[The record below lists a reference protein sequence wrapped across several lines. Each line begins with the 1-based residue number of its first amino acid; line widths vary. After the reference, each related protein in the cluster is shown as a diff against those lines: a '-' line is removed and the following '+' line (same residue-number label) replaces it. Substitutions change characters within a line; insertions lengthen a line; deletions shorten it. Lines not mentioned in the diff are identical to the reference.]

1 MSLDIIV
8 NTKDLVKILALSASI
23 VEKRNV
29 LAILS
34 NVKLEA
40 KDNIL
45 TITATDMELSVQ
57 QILSVQVREEGAIT
71 VPAQTFSEIIRKISD
86 PEISLTFVE
95 DKEQLYI
102 SSQNCQFSL
111 FTLPVNEFPI
121 MEDIGLFKEISLDA
135 KSFLEILDHTKF
147 AMSNEETRYN
157 LNGIYLHIHAANDKA
172 LCAAATDV
180 HRLSISQIDLEKSPG
195 AFGIILPRKTVQ
207 ELLKILKDSN
217 FSDKD
222 LKIQI
227 GQSKVKFLCHHTT
240 LISKLIDGSFPEY
253 EAFIPVDNPY
263 TLVVKADVLSAA
275 IDRISTVT
283 IDKFRAVKIVCDK
296 DKLEIHAYGDNRGIG
311 DEVILMDDIT
321 SYNGE
326 EICIGFNPRYILDA
340 LNVLGNSMVS
350 IELNNSSSPTLIR
363 SLDHPGAKF
372 VIMPIKV

>member
-8 NTKDLVKILALSASI
+8 NTKDLVKILAISASI

-34 NVKLEA
+34 NIKLEA
-40 KDNIL
+40 KDNFL
-45 TITATDMELSVQ
+45 TVTATDMELSIQ
-57 QILSVQVREEGAIT
+57 QTLPVQVREEGAIT
-71 VPAQTFSEIIRKISD
+71 VPAQTFSEIARKISD
-86 PEISLTFVE
+86 PEITLTFIE

-111 FTLPVNEFPI
+111 FTLPVNEFPV
-121 MEDIGLFKEISLDA
+121 MEDIGLFKEISLPV

-147 AMSNEETRYN
+147 AMSGEETRYN
-157 LNGIYLHIHAANDKA
+157 LNGIYLHVHAANEKT

-207 ELLKILKDSN
+207 ELLKTLKDAN
-217 FSDKD
+217 FLDKN
-222 LKIQI
+222 LNIQI
-227 GQSKVKFLCHHTT
+227 GQSKVKFSCHHTT

-253 EAFIPVDNPY
+253 EAFIPLDNPY
-263 TLVVKADVLSAA
+263 TLVVRADLLFAA

-283 IDKFRAVKIVCDK
+283 IDKFRAVKVICDK
-296 DKLEIHAYGDNRGIG
+296 DKLEIHAYGDNRGVG

-321 SYNGE
+321 SYDGE

-340 LNVLGNSMVS
+340 LNVLGSSMAS
-350 IELNNSSSPTLIR
+350 IELKNSSSPILIR
-363 SLDHPGAKF
+363 SADHPGAKF